1 MAARKMST
9 RKRWKPQR
17 RPVVRTNAYGPA
29 YLLWLKLHDDPIPAR
44 WRGVGGFST
53 FVQDTGGLACE
64 PEVLPGQTATYYE
77 NFMATRFG
85 MTANDGTRQ
94 VFVVDD
100 EDADLIRSRR
110 WTITALE
117 RTYGTVYT
125 IRALGWPRKFLHQ
138 LIMGDPPREGLV
150 IDHKDRDKL
159 NNRRSNLRWA
169 TRSQNKANS
178 GKMLVDS
185 ASWTPYKGVYWD
197 PVTWLYTSRIR
208 SREPQ
213 VRRSRTFDTADE
225 AARWY
230 DEQALELFGEFAC
243 TNEMLGLIHTT
254 ATHLDSPAG
263 MSRPT
268 HSQSVRNSHV

>member
-1 MAARKMST
+1 MAARKKST

-77 NFMATRFG
+77 NFMAERFG
-85 MTANDGTRQ
+85 KIAIDGTRQ
-94 VFVVDD
+94 VIIVDD
-100 EDADLIRSRR
+100 EDAHLLREFTWSIDAIQRQ
-110 WTITALE
+110 
-117 RTYGTVYT
+117 YGTVYAVRRG
-125 IRALGWPRKFLHQ
+125 IRPLRYLHQ
-138 LIMGDPPREGLV
+138 LIMGEPPREGLV
-150 IDHKDRDKL
+150 IDHKDRNKL

-169 TRSQNKANS
+169 TRSQNRVNS
-178 GKMLVDS
+178 GKPICR
-185 ASWTPYKGVYWD
+185 ASSSTEFKGVRQSGSGFRGYIRRREGG
-197 PVTWLYTSRIR
+197 LYRAA
-208 SREPQ
+208 Q
-213 VRRSRTFDTADE
+213 FDTAEE

-243 TNEMLGLIHTT
+243 TNAMLGLLNTT
-254 ATHLDSPAG
+254 DTHPELPATIDRPLDSL
-263 MSRPT
+263 SDRKLD
-268 HSQSVRNSHV
+268 V